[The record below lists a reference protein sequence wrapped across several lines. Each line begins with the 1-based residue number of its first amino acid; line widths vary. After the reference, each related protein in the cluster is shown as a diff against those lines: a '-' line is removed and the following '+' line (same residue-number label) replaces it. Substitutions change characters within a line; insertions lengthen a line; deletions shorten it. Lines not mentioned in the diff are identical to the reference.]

1 MGLVGADLAEL
12 RTLVVQLGGPM
23 RAEVGEALAAMNKLV
38 QASSSYWVAA
48 DGDKF
53 RADFA
58 GFVTST
64 TTKLDASVQSAAKVT
79 GQNLAAIERATEGQ
93 ALLPYFEP
101 RTVLVPQWGNL
112 IPSGAKQVTSGEEG
126 SLYYGSAGYL
136 FSKYGIGH
144 RLLLPPSA
152 QTPWPIVPRMDD
164 LPPGEEI
171 TVQGEHYVPSD
182 SGILVPAGTPGVD
195 PRVPVPGDDLG
206 AGWKTGVD
214 AGLRF
219 DPVNVPTW
227 AKYGSKGLFVAGA
240 GLTLY
245 GTWESSWQDD
255 EALHPNWSEPE
266 RITDV
271 AQKTVVEGGS
281 TVAGAWAGAEVGA
294 EGGAALGAMIGSAVP
309 ILGTAAGGVVGGLV
323 GGIVGG
329 FVGGQV
335 GSAVGHGLEDA
346 GSAIWHGLG
355 L

>member
-12 RTLVVQLGGPM
+12 RNLVVQLGGSM
-23 RAEVGEALAAMNKLV
+23 RAEVGDVLATMNSLV
-38 QASSSYWVAA
+38 QGSSAYWVAA

-58 GFVTST
+58 GFVRST
-64 TTKLDASVQSAAKVT
+64 TTKLDASVQSAARVT
-79 GQNLAAIERATEGQ
+79 GQNLAAIETATEGQ

-101 RTVLVPQWGNL
+101 GTLLVPKWSNL
-112 IPSGAKQVTSGEEG
+112 IPSGEGPLTSGEEG

-152 QTPWPIVPRMDD
+152 EVPWPVVPRMDN
-164 LPPGEEI
+164 LPPGDEL
-171 TVQGEHYVPSD
+171 TVRGEQWVEGD
-182 SGILVPAGTPGVD
+182 SGFLVPAGSPGVD
-195 PRVPVPGDDLG
+195 PRVPLPSDDLG
-206 AGWKTGVD
+206 AGWQTGVD
-214 AGLRF
+214 AGMRF
-219 DPVNVPTW
+219 DPVNVPAW
-227 AKYGSKGLFVAGA
+227 AEYGSKGLFAVGA

-266 RITDV
+266 RIADT
-271 AQKTVVEGGS
+271 AQDTAVVGGA
-281 TVAGAWAGAEVGA
+281 TVAGAWAGAELGA
-294 EGGAALGAMIGSAVP
+294 EGGAALGATIGSVIP
-309 ILGTAAGGVVGGLV
+309 IGGTVVGGVVGGLV
-323 GGIVGG
+323 GGVVGG